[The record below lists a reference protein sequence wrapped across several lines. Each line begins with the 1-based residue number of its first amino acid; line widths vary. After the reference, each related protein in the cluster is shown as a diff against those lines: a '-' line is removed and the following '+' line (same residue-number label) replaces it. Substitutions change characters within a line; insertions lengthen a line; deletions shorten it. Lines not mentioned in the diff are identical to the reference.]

1 MKKRTG
7 AAVEAVRIAAN
18 MKRVSLLNFIVKRVL
33 KRFKKNG
40 SGCVENKKRRRRQSS
55 ASV

>member
-33 KRFKKNG
+33 KKFLKNG
-40 SGCVENKKRRRRQSS
+40 SGCVENKKRRRR
-55 ASV
+55 